1 MILIYI
7 SLKKIIIIYV
17 DAVDN
22 KYELNKFCNN
32 FIKKIGNLVTIKINF
47 LKKKIVLKRS
57 KFYRWKSIFKKGL
70 VFNE

>member
-7 SLKKIIIIYV
+7 SLKKIIIYV

-47 LKKKIVLKRS
+47 LKKKNS
-57 KFYRWKSIFKKGL
+57 FKK
-70 VFNE
+70 E